1 MDLKTCLG
9 YVEKMNKKISPGSEI
24 DIRDGH
30 VYEYHGTAGCNKN
43 VYSSEDLFGHHVDLD
58 DFKSTLDSVVDKVMW
73 KAHQDGLV
81 PYEMNL
87 GNIIYSDD
95 VLKIEYVGT
104 DGVSGSVSF
113 PFENVSEICKEV

>member
-9 YVEKMNKKISPGSEI
+9 YVEKMNKKISPESEI
-24 DIRDGH
+24 AIRDGH
-30 VYEYHGTAGCNKN
+30 VYEYQGIAGCNKN

-73 KAHQDGLV
+73 KAYQDGLV
-81 PYEMNL
+81 PYEMNP
-87 GNIIYSDD
+87 GNTVYSDD
-95 VLKIEYVGT
+95 TLKIGYVSA

-113 PFENVSEICKEV
+113 PFENIVEICNRA